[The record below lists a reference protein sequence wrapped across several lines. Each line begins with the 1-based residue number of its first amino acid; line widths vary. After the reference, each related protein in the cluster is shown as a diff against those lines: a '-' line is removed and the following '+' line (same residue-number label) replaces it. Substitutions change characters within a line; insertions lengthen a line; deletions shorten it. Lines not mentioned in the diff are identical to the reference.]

1 MKQAK
6 ALGCAVSACQP
17 EQVLAAKLSAPQ
29 LQPWLVPRAR
39 LVDRLAGCVRHRLT
53 VVQAPAGS
61 GKTTLLAEWKA
72 SLSPHEPA
80 VAWFAIDPADDDPRS
95 FFLQVVAAAEVAMP
109 GSGARALAL
118 LRASPDAS
126 PRLAVAT
133 LLQDLASPACEVV
146 LVLDDYHLLRSS
158 SIHDVVSFALGSL
171 PPRVHLVISARSSP
185 PLPLARLR
193 ARGELLE
200 IRAADLRFTVEE
212 TTTFLEERSGLHL
225 PPGAAEALAA
235 RTEGW
240 GAGLRLAALSV
251 QDREGPG
258 PLLAAF
264 TGSQRLVLD
273 YLGDEV
279 LGHEP
284 SEVQEFLLRTSILE
298 RFCGPLCGA
307 VAGGGSSREA
317 RRRRDGLR
325 GDAGASQRMLERLE
339 RENLF
344 LVPLDEERRWW
355 RYQRLFAEF
364 LRRRLEEERRE
375 ELDELHER
383 AALWLEE
390 NGFAAEAAHH
400 AIEARAFERAACLL
414 EQCWRTGQ
422 LPTRPSALLGWL
434 RSLPQ
439 VQSRPALCLMEAWA
453 LTGTGQRER
462 AEERLRGAVRAAP
475 RDRSFQAQA
484 SILHGFGAALRGEA
498 RRAIRF
504 SSRALRGLRRGHA
517 PVAFA
522 HLSLG
527 LAHETL
533 GNAEAARDG
542 YRRARALAAP
552 GSAAERWAAC
562 SPAPRCAGAGRGP
575 GGVASVLASI
585 RLGEMELA
593 RGALREA
600 ARLFEDA
607 AQLAAWVG
615 EGAPCAGWPQS
626 GLGSVCYQWN
636 DLEAAARQL
645 GAAIELGSRSD
656 LGDDVPVVAYA
667 QLAHVRQSQAD
678 PHAARRLAER
688 SEELSRRGRGSSS
701 LFATAEALRTQLWL
715 RQGDLDAAARWA
727 ASHDKDS
734 AGPPYGRDWKSAAW
748 VRVMLAI
755 GRPDEVSEPVQR
767 GLRAA
772 RAAGQALELEMLL
785 ALALAALG
793 DSKAAVAAL
802 DRALVHARPD
812 GWVRLFL
819 DEGEP
824 MARLLERAA
833 RRRSATSAYARGL
846 LAAIVRQGGNCTVPA
861 PPPGARRGEA
871 VIEPLSDRE
880 REILSLI
887 ADGLSNAELA
897 QRLLVK
903 VATVKTH
910 INNLFGKLGASS
922 RTDAVARARRLGLA

>member
-1 MKQAK
+1 
-6 ALGCAVSACQP
+6 
-17 EQVLAAKLSAPQ
+17 
-29 LQPWLVPRAR
+29 
-39 LVDRLAGCVRHRLT
+39 
-53 VVQAPAGS
+53 
-61 GKTTLLAEWKA
+61 
-72 SLSPHEPA
+72 
-80 VAWFAIDPADDDPRS
+80 
-95 FFLQVVAAAEVAMP
+95 
-109 GSGARALAL
+109 
-118 LRASPDAS
+118 
-126 PRLAVAT
+126 
-133 LLQDLASPACEVV
+133 VV
-146 LVLDDYHLLRSS
+146 LVLDDYHLLRSC
-158 SIHDVVSFALGSL
+158 SIHDVVTFALGSL
-171 PPRVHLVISARSSP
+171 PPRVHLVVSARSSP

-212 TTTFLEERSGLHL
+212 TTTFLEERSGLRL

-264 TGSQRLVLD
+264 TGSQRLVTD
-273 YLGDEV
+273 YLGEEV

-307 VAGGGSSREA
+307 VAGGGSSRGA
-317 RRRRDGLR
+317 RRRPDGLG

-364 LRRRLEEERRE
+364 LRRRLEEERPE

-383 AALWLEE
+383 ATLWLEE

-400 AIEARAFERAACLL
+400 AVEARAFERAACLL
-414 EQCWRTGQ
+414 EQCWRTGH

-434 RSLPQ
+434 RALPQ
-439 VQSRPALCLMEAWA
+439 PLVQSRPALCLMEAWA
-453 LTGTGQRER
+453 LAGTGQSE
-462 AEERLRGAVRAAP
+462 ASEARLRGAVRAAP

-504 SSRALRGLRRGHA
+504 SSQALRGLRRGHA

-527 LAHETL
+527 LAHESL

-552 GSAAERWAAC
+552 GITAERWA
-562 SPAPRCAGAGRGP
+562 SGSSAPQCAGTGRGP

-585 RLGEMELA
+585 RLGEMELV
-593 RGALREA
+593 RGSLREA

-615 EGAPCAGWPQS
+615 DGAPCAGWPQS
-626 GLGSVCYQWN
+626 GLGSVFYQWN

-656 LGDDVPVVAYA
+656 FGDDVPVVAYA

-678 PHAARRLAER
+678 PHAARRLAAR

-755 GRPDEVSEPVQR
+755 GRPDEVAEPVQR

-772 RAAGQALELEMLL
+772 RAAGQAGQALELEMLL

-793 DSKAAVAAL
+793 DSKAAAAAL
-802 DRALVHARPD
+802 DRALVHGRPD

-846 LAAIVRQGGNCTVPA
+846 LAAIVRQGGNCTVPP
-861 PPPGARRGEA
+861 PPPGVQRGEA

-887 ADGLSNAELA
+887 ADGLSNGELA

-922 RTDAVARARRLGLA
+922 RTDAVARARRVGLL